1 MSIAQNIQKIRR
13 DIPDGVTLVVV
24 SKYHPQQALMEAYE
38 CGERV
43 FGESRVQE
51 MAQKH
56 ELLPKDIEWHMIGH
70 LQTNK
75 VKYIAPFVALI
86 HSVDSLELLMQI
98 DKQGAKFGRVIDC
111 LLQLHV
117 AAEESKF
124 GLALGQAA
132 RLLSSEEFAVL
143 RNVRIRGV
151 MGMGTHTDDMDR
163 VKADFAAIKGEFDA
177 LKSEFFTE
185 ADYFDTIS
193 MGMSGDFQLAIN
205 EGSTMVR
212 IGTTIFGEREK

>member
-1 MSIAQNIQKIRR
+1 
-13 DIPDGVTLVVV
+13 
-24 SKYHPQQALMEAYE
+24 MEAYE

-51 MAQKH
+51 MAQKYQ
-56 ELLPKDIEWHMIGH
+56 ELPKDIEWHMIGH

-98 DKQGAKFGRVIDC
+98 DKQGAKHGRVIDC

-124 GLALGQAA
+124 GLVLGQAA
-132 RLLSSEEFAVL
+132 RLLSSKEFAVL

-151 MGMGTHTDDMDR
+151 MGMGTHTDDMER
-163 VKADFAAIKGEFDA
+163 VKADFDAIKGEFDA
-177 LKSEFFTE
+177 LKSEFFAD
-185 ADYFDTIS
+185 ADYFDTVS

-212 IGTTIFGEREK
+212 IGTTIFGERE

>member
-1 MSIAQNIQKIRR
+1 MSIAENIQKIRR

-51 MAQKH
+51 MAQKYQ
-56 ELLPKDIEWHMIGH
+56 ELPKDIEWHMIGH

-98 DKQGAKFGRVIDC
+98 DKQGAKHGRVIDC

-124 GLALGQAA
+124 GLVLGQAA
-132 RLLSSEEFAVL
+132 RLLSSKEFAVL

-151 MGMGTHTDDMDR
+151 MGMGTHTDDMER
-163 VKADFAAIKGEFDA
+163 VKADFDAIKGEFDA
-177 LKSEFFTE
+177 LKSEFFAD
-185 ADYFDTIS
+185 ADYFDTVS

-212 IGTTIFGEREK
+212 IGTTIFGERE

>member
-1 MSIAQNIQKIRR
+1 MSIADNIQEIRR

-51 MAQKH
+51 MAQKYQQ
-56 ELLPKDIEWHMIGH
+56 LPKDIEWHMIGH

-86 HSVDSLELLMQI
+86 HSVDSLELLVQI
-98 DKQGAKFGRVIDC
+98 DKQGAKHNRVIDC

-132 RLLSSEEFAVL
+132 RLLNSEEFASL
-143 RNVRIRGV
+143 RNIRIRGV
-151 MGMGTHTDDMDR
+151 MGMGTNTDDMDR
-163 VKADFAAIKGEFDA
+163 VKADFDAIKGEFDA
-177 LKSEFFTE
+177 LKQEFF
-185 ADYFDTIS
+185 ANSGYFDTIS
-193 MGMSGDFQLAIN
+193 MGMSGDYQLAIN

-212 IGTTIFGEREK
+212 IGTTIFGERE

>member
-1 MSIAQNIQKIRR
+1 MSIAENIQKIRR

-51 MAQKH
+51 MAQKYQ
-56 ELLPKDIEWHMIGH
+56 ELPKDIEWHMIGH

-98 DKQGAKFGRVIDC
+98 DKQGAKHGRVIDC

-124 GLALGQAA
+124 GLVLGQAA
-132 RLLSSEEFAVL
+132 RLLISKEFAVL

-151 MGMGTHTDDMDR
+151 MGMGTHTDDMER
-163 VKADFAAIKGEFDA
+163 VKADFDAIKGEFDA
-177 LKSEFFTE
+177 LKSEFFAD
-185 ADYFDTIS
+185 ADYFDTVS

-212 IGTTIFGEREK
+212 IGTTIFGERE

>member
-1 MSIAQNIQKIRR
+1 MSIAENIQKIRR

-51 MAQKH
+51 MAQKYL
-56 ELLPKDIEWHMIGH
+56 ELPKDIEWHMIGH

-98 DKQGAKFGRVIDC
+98 DKQGAKHGRVIDC

-124 GLALGQAA
+124 GLVLGQAA

-151 MGMGTHTDDMDR
+151 MGMGTHTDDMER
-163 VKADFAAIKGEFDA
+163 VKADFDAIKGEFDA
-177 LKSEFFTE
+177 LKSEFFAD
-185 ADYFDTIS
+185 ADYFDTVS

-212 IGTTIFGEREK
+212 IGTTIFGERE

>member
-1 MSIAQNIQKIRR
+1 MSIAENIQKIRR

-51 MAQKH
+51 MAQKYK
-56 ELLPKDIEWHMIGH
+56 ELPKDIEWHMIGH

-98 DKQGAKFGRVIDC
+98 DKQGAKHGRVIDC

-124 GLALGQAA
+124 GLVLGQAA

-151 MGMGTHTDDMDR
+151 MGMGTHTDDMER
-163 VKADFAAIKGEFDA
+163 VKADFDAIKGEFDA
-177 LKSEFFTE
+177 LKSEFFAD
-185 ADYFDTIS
+185 ADYFDTVS

-212 IGTTIFGEREK
+212 IGTTIFGERE